1 RLAGVYDEQGTV
13 PTMAQQMARIY
24 ERELESYFYSGNRLV
39 GQSMLHR
46 DDMVN
51 AFVRTVD
58 RRSEL
63 PPAAE
68 ILIGEPDPLGYDRL
82 QDELGYLIHGVEDWP
97 TIRMPKALATAGV
110 FAQDKLEPV
119 IPDAIDEGEPPF
131 IKPWMIAMAD
141 DHYALDLSRAA
152 KLLGWM
158 PQHRL

>member
-1 RLAGVYDEQGTV
+1 
-13 PTMAQQMARIY
+13 
-24 ERELESYFYSGNRLV
+24 
-39 GQSMLHR
+39 R

-97 TIRMPKALATAGV
+97 TIRMPKTLATAGV

-131 IKPWMIAMAD
+131 IKPSMIAMAD

-158 PQHRL
+158 PQHRLKAALPDMVASLNRDPAGWYERNSV